1 MLRYGAYKPVK
12 SGKVSLTATCGS
24 YDAQQ
29 TITVDLVPVACESLR
44 MTRKTAL
51 CAQNGTT
58 CLRVVYSPYWTTD
71 TLSWASSAPDV
82 AEVDENGI
90 ITGKTLGKAVITATC
105 GSLSDTCEITVVAES
120 ELPKYSEGEW
130 LLDGKTA
137 YIPLES
143 IGAEHTLYLD
153 IEVDSASLADGQSF
167 GLFGTTTDGNPSF
180 CTMAYMKDSS
190 GHGFLSWAT
199 SDCSSDFDSGEK
211 QSLYSSRSVSI
222 TEIEGTTVGTKLIFA
237 PDGIYN
243 LNGVRIWETSSQ
255 KVSLSTYS
263 GKLYFNVASAA
274 NGKLTASALTGY
286 KIKQLILY
294 AHDTIT
300 TEREILQYRESA
312 DIDLRF
318 TKDGQ
323 PVNAGTAGS
332 IVISGDIP
340 DAPRNTNPFPAIEA
354 AYVLPEAKTF
364 TPAAAECID
373 TGVKLFDV
381 LDPAPTFTILLEAD
395 AAETMTETPYKYTL
409 MYCME
414 NDNTQVGL
422 DMRTVGTMVG
432 LAMYEKCPN
441 FCGVQAIKAQ
451 KYRAAFRVKSGVFS
465 AVRPPNGDM
474 SMWGALEK
482 ATSPVTKS
490 LILGARQKSD
500 GTKDRFWDGT
510 LYQCVVY
517 KSALTDEQLKE
528 WVTGG

>member
-1 MLRYGAYKPVK
+1 MQTSVRVGDGIGHRVRRVFRGNDHVELLLFHVVLREFSRVK
-12 SGKVSLTATCGS
+12 R
-24 YDAQQ
+24 D
-29 TITVDLVPVACESLR
+29 
-44 MTRKTAL
+44 AL

-255 KVSLSTYS
+255 KVSLSTS
-263 GKLYFNVASAA
+263 V
-274 NGKLTASALTGY
+274 
-286 KIKQLILY
+286 
-294 AHDTIT
+294 
-300 TEREILQYRESA
+300 ES
-312 DIDLRF
+312 
-318 TKDGQ
+318 
-323 PVNAGTAGS
+323 
-332 IVISGDIP
+332 
-340 DAPRNTNPFPAIEA
+340 
-354 AYVLPEAKTF
+354 
-364 TPAAAECID
+364 CI
-373 TGVKLFDV
+373 
-381 LDPAPTFTILLEAD
+381 
-395 AAETMTETPYKYTL
+395 
-409 MYCME
+409 
-414 NDNTQVGL
+414 
-422 DMRTVGTMVG
+422 
-432 LAMYEKCPN
+432 
-441 FCGVQAIKAQ
+441 
-451 KYRAAFRVKSGVFS
+451 
-465 AVRPPNGDM
+465 
-474 SMWGALEK
+474 SMWPLPQTE
-482 ATSPVTKS
+482 SLQPPHLPVQDQAAHS
-490 LILGARQKSD
+490 VCS
-500 GTKDRFWDGT
+500 
-510 LYQCVVY
+510 
-517 KSALTDEQLKE
+517 
-528 WVTGG
+528 